1 MANASATRDRIAD
14 LLAPVLAAD
23 GLDLEA
29 VELASA
35 GRRSVVRVVVDA
47 DGGVNLDRIADASRQ
62 LGKVLDNADFMG
74 SGSYTL
80 EVTSRGVDRPL
91 TAPRHWRRNVGRLV
105 KVTTHEGG
113 RLEGRITASDET
125 GAELTV
131 DGESQSRRVEYDQ
144 VAKARIQVEFS
155 RPGADE
161 AEADEAADTV
171 DLDEEA

>member
-1 MANASATRDRIAD
+1 MVNASATRDRIAD
-14 LLAPVLAAD
+14 LLEPVLAAD
-23 GLDLEA
+23 GLDLDA

-35 GRRSVVRVVVDA
+35 GRRTVVRVVVDA

-91 TAPRHWRRNVGRLV
+91 TQPRHWRRNAGRLV
-105 KVTTHEGG
+105 KVTTVDDAK
-113 RLEGRITASDET
+113 LTGRIVGSDDAGADLEIEGET
-125 GAELTV
+125 GAH
-131 DGESQSRRVEYDQ
+131 RVTFDQ

-155 RPGADE
+155 KHTDE
-161 AEADEAADTV
+161 LDDLDEADTV